1 MAINF
6 KRIPT
11 RERAA
16 DQRNKDFLEVNLGFN
31 EQEAVEEAKR
41 CIQCKNRP
49 CVGGCPVEVPI
60 PEFIKLV
67 AEGKFAEAIA
77 KNKEKN
83 NLPGICGR
91 VCPQEEQCEKKC
103 TVGVKGDAVSIGKL
117 ERFVA
122 DWELAH
128 GVAAPEKAP
137 PNGKKVAVIGC
148 GPAGLTCAGDL
159 AKIGYQVTIFEALHK
174 PGGVLSYGIPPF
186 RLPRNIIASEVD
198 YVRKLGVEIK
208 LDHLIGQL
216 ITIKELFE
224 TGYSAVFIGSGAG
237 LPSFMNIP
245 GINSNGV
252 FSANEYLT
260 RVNLMNAAKF
270 PEFDTPVWKGKS
282 VAVVGCGNVAMD
294 SVRTAKRLGADRAMI
309 VYRRSVQEM
318 TARVEEYHHA
328 QEEGIEFLWLTNPI
342 EILFDDKKTVTGI
355 KVQKQQLCEPD
366 ESGRCKPEPIPGS
379 EYVIDVDTVI
389 MALGTS
395 PNPLISRTTPGLD
408 VGKWGTINVDDKQ
421 MTSIPGVFAGG
432 DAATGA
438 ATVIL
443 AMGAGKVA
451 ARAIDE
457 YVKSKG

>member
-1 MAINF
+1 
-6 KRIPT
+6 
-11 RERAA
+11 
-16 DQRNKDFLEVNLGFN
+16 
-31 EQEAVEEAKR
+31 
-41 CIQCKNRP
+41 
-49 CVGGCPVEVPI
+49 
-60 PEFIKLV
+60 
-67 AEGKFAEAIA
+67 
-77 KNKEKN
+77 
-83 NLPGICGR
+83 
-91 VCPQEEQCEKKC
+91 
-103 TVGVKGDAVSIGKL
+103 
-117 ERFVA
+117 
-122 DWELAH
+122 
-128 GVAAPEKAP
+128 
-137 PNGKKVAVIGC
+137 
-148 GPAGLTCAGDL
+148 
-159 AKIGYQVTIFEALHK
+159 
-174 PGGVLSYGIPPF
+174 
-186 RLPRNIIASEVD
+186 
-198 YVRKLGVEIK
+198 
-208 LDHLIGQL
+208 
-216 ITIKELFE
+216 
-224 TGYSAVFIGSGAG
+224 
-237 LPSFMNIP
+237 MNIP

-355 KVQKQQLCEPD
+355 KVQKQKLCEPD

-443 AMGAGKVA
+443 AMGAGKAA